1 MNEWNLL
8 IYLYLEWMAGH
19 VSRQFTGGYPRLWS
33 YGTTKIF
40 FLGAKQN
47 LFIVLKSGHVWL
59 ADRT

>member
-1 MNEWNLL
+1 MSHEF
-8 IYLYLEWMAGH
+8 I
-19 VSRQFTGGYPRLWS
+19 RGYPRFWS